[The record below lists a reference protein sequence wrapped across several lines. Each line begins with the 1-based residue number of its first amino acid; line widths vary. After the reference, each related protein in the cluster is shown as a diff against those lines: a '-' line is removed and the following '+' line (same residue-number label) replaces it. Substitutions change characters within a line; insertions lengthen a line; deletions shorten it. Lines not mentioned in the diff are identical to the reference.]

1 MGTGIPLYKPVD
13 AARLGPP
20 AEHSVAI
27 ATARFVGDSTIDGV
41 PGKLFRACETR
52 RIAFV
57 KR

>member
-27 ATARFVGDSTIDGV
+27 ATTRLVGDSTIDGV
-41 PGKLFRACETR
+41 PATFLARAR
-52 RIAFV
+52 HV
-57 KR
+57 G